1 MNLSRKCMSISASLT
16 LEIDAKAK
24 KMRAEGMD
32 VVGFGAGEPDF
43 DTPAFIK
50 NAAKEA
56 LDKGMTKYTPASG
69 TLELKKAVCEK
80 LLRDN
85 GLSYEPS
92 QIVVS
97 NGAKHSLHNSFAVL
111 LNPGDEVI
119 IPSPCWVSYPE
130 LVKINDGVPVYVPA
144 TEENGFKPAVA
155 DIKKAI
161 TPRTK
166 AILLNSPSNPCGYV
180 MTKDELAAIARLA
193 VEHDLFV
200 ISDEIYEELVYDGE
214 KHYSIASFGDE
225 IKKRTIVV
233 NGLSK
238 AYSMTGWRIGYT
250 ASAPEIAK
258 AMGNLQSH
266 MTSNPNS
273 IAQYAGVAALRG
285 PKEEMHAMV
294 QEFDRRRKYM
304 VERINSIPGLSCLT
318 PKGAFYAFM
327 KVCGLYGKSYQGKVI
342 HNSLELCSAVL
353 DGVQVALVP
362 GVAFE
367 ADDFCRLSYAT
378 SMENIVKGLD
388 RLEAFV
394 AELR

>member
-1 MNLSRKCMSISASLT
+1 MNLSRKCMAISASLT

-24 KMRAEGMD
+24 RMRAEGMD

-56 LDKGMTKYTPASG
+56 LDQGVTKYTPASG
-69 TLELKKAVCEK
+69 TMDLKKAVCEK

-85 GLSYEPS
+85 GLSYEPA
-92 QIVVS
+92 QIVIS

-144 TEENGFKPAVA
+144 GEENGFKPQVE
-155 DIKKAI
+155 DIRRAI

-180 MTKDELAAIARLA
+180 MTEEELRAIAQLA

-214 KHYSIASFGDE
+214 KHFSIASFGEE

-273 IAQYAGVAALRG
+273 IAQYASAAALRG

-294 QEFDRRRKYM
+294 REFDRRRKYM
-304 VERINSIPGLSCLT
+304 VERINAIPGISCIT

-327 KVCGLYGKSYQGKVI
+327 RVSGLYGKQYKGKVI

-353 DGVQVALVP
+353 EGVQVALVP

-394 AELR
+394 AELS

>member
-1 MNLSRKCMSISASLT
+1 MNLSRKCMAISASLT

-24 KMRAEGMD
+24 RMRAEGMD

-56 LDKGMTKYTPASG
+56 LDQGVTKYTPASG
-69 TLELKKAVCEK
+69 TMDLKRAVCEK

-85 GLSYEPS
+85 GLSYEPA
-92 QIVVS
+92 QIVIS

-144 TEENGFKPAVA
+144 GEENGFKPQVE
-155 DIKKAI
+155 DIRRAI

-180 MTKDELAAIARLA
+180 MTEEELRAIAQLA

-214 KHYSIASFGDE
+214 KHFSIASFGEE

-273 IAQYAGVAALRG
+273 IAQYASAAALRG

-294 QEFDRRRKYM
+294 REFDRRRKYM
-304 VERINSIPGLSCLT
+304 VERINAIPGISCIT

-327 KVCGLYGKSYQGKVI
+327 RVSGLYGKQYKGKVI

-353 DGVQVALVP
+353 EGVQVALVP

-394 AELR
+394 AELS

>member
-1 MNLSRKCMSISASLT
+1 MNLSRKCMAISASLT

-24 KMRAEGMD
+24 RMRAEGMD

-56 LDKGMTKYTPASG
+56 LDQGVTKYTPASG
-69 TLELKKAVCEK
+69 TMDLKKAVCEK

-85 GLSYEPS
+85 GLSYEPA
-92 QIVVS
+92 QIVIS
-97 NGAKHSLHNSFAVL
+97 NGAKHALHNSFAVL

-144 TEENGFKPAVA
+144 GEENGFKPQVE
-155 DIKKAI
+155 DIRRAI

-180 MTKDELAAIARLA
+180 MTEEELRAIAQLA

-214 KHYSIASFGDE
+214 KHFSIASFGEE

-273 IAQYAGVAALRG
+273 IAQYASAAALRG

-294 QEFDRRRKYM
+294 REFDRRRKYM
-304 VERINSIPGLSCLT
+304 VERINAIPGLSCIT

-327 KVCGLYGKSYQGKVI
+327 RVSGLYGKQYKGKVI

-353 DGVQVALVP
+353 EGVQVALVP

-394 AELR
+394 AELS

>member
-1 MNLSRKCMSISASLT
+1 MNLSRKCMAISASLT

-24 KMRAEGMD
+24 RMRAEGMD

-56 LDKGMTKYTPASG
+56 LDQGVTKYTPASG
-69 TLELKKAVCEK
+69 TMDLKKSVCEK

-85 GLSYEPS
+85 GLSYEPA
-92 QIVVS
+92 QIVIS

-144 TEENGFKPAVA
+144 GEENGFKPQVE
-155 DIKKAI
+155 DIRRAI

-180 MTKDELAAIARLA
+180 MTEEELRAIAQLA

-214 KHYSIASFGDE
+214 KHFSIASFGEE

-273 IAQYAGVAALRG
+273 IAQYASAAALRG

-294 QEFDRRRKYM
+294 REFDRRRKYM
-304 VERINSIPGLSCLT
+304 VERINAIPGISCIT

-327 KVCGLYGKSYQGKVI
+327 RVSGLYGKQYKGKVI

-353 DGVQVALVP
+353 EGVQVALVP

-394 AELR
+394 AELS

>member
-119 IPSPCWVSYPE
+119 IPSPCWVS
-130 LVKINDGVPVYVPA
+130 
-144 TEENGFKPAVA
+144 
-155 DIKKAI
+155 
-161 TPRTK
+161 
-166 AILLNSPSNPCGYV
+166 
-180 MTKDELAAIARLA
+180 
-193 VEHDLFV
+193 
-200 ISDEIYEELVYDGE
+200 
-214 KHYSIASFGDE
+214 
-225 IKKRTIVV
+225 
-233 NGLSK
+233 
-238 AYSMTGWRIGYT
+238 
-250 ASAPEIAK
+250 
-258 AMGNLQSH
+258 
-266 MTSNPNS
+266 
-273 IAQYAGVAALRG
+273 
-285 PKEEMHAMV
+285 
-294 QEFDRRRKYM
+294 
-304 VERINSIPGLSCLT
+304 
-318 PKGAFYAFM
+318 
-327 KVCGLYGKSYQGKVI
+327 
-342 HNSLELCSAVL
+342 
-353 DGVQVALVP
+353 
-362 GVAFE
+362 
-367 ADDFCRLSYAT
+367 
-378 SMENIVKGLD
+378 
-388 RLEAFV
+388 
-394 AELR
+394 